1 MHEVKQLLCIYH
13 AVVEGE
19 HPHISPV
26 VDVVTSNDGIT
37 VVFHPNSC

>member
-1 MHEVKQLLCIYH
+1 MCDRTYVMCTYH
-13 AVVEGE
+13 AVIKGE
-19 HPHISPV
+19 HSNISSV